1 MLTIIKSKGKSSCR
15 IIENNSVM
23 LNYLQNYKLSIN
35 HYQLKK
41 RGEFMDCIFCKIAEG
56 EIPSKKLYED
66 EKVIAFYDISPEAP
80 IHFLV
85 IPKKHIKSVNEVNEE
100 NANIISHIF
109 LVINKL
115 VKELN
120 IAETGYRIVNNCG
133 KDGGQTVDHMH
144 FHVLGQRE
152 LKWPPG

>member
-1 MLTIIKSKGKSSCR
+1 M
-15 IIENNSVM
+15 
-23 LNYLQNYKLSIN
+23 Y
-35 HYQLKK
+35 
-41 RGEFMDCIFCKIAEG
+41 FCKIAEG

-85 IPKKHIKSVNEVNEE
+85 IPKKHIKSVNEVSEE